1 MEVPPGLHRH
11 RSTLRIGGVAALVV
25 ALAASVR
32 LLTLPA
38 PHPPGT
44 DWTLKEAYP
53 SAAVVDVPG
62 YVEGDWAYQ
71 PMLFLDGQT
80 SLGTATPSTGGS
92 TALVI
97 LGPEGTLRTVRTL
110 GAEEAPQF
118 GGFTTGDD
126 RIAWLEQTAGD
137 DGQGDAAIW
146 IAGRDGSDARVL
158 TRDLGDFA
166 FFNSQY
172 DLLIRDSRVYWV
184 AAAPGDGLS
193 SEIRSISVTGGTVSV
208 RRIDGGWQAVGG
220 DWLVTAMTAGG
231 GATALV
237 NWKTG
242 RRTPIPNQQSE
253 LVSCSSALCRV
264 LVLGGDGGAT
274 RIDVM
279 RTDGSQR
286 HRAAS
291 GSVTAALVDVGLLD
305 RWEVYSRQGSGASA
319 LARQQVLL
327 YDVRERRTINLS
339 DGAGQIMGRNGFVWW
354 GSGMGDDVTWHV
366 LDLHTLR

>member
-1 MEVPPGLHRH
+1 MRLSQHRR
-11 RSTLRIGGVAALVV
+11 RSTLRIGGAVALVV

-38 PHPPGT
+38 PHAPGT
-44 DWTLKEAYP
+44 DWTLTEAFP

-62 YVEGDWAYQ
+62 YVDGDWAYE
-71 PMLFLDGQT
+71 PMLFLDDRT
-80 SLGTATPSTGGS
+80 SLGTATPSGGGE

-97 LGPEGTLRTVRTL
+97 LDGDGRIRTVRTL
-110 GAEEAPQF
+110 GADEAPQF
-118 GGFTTGDD
+118 GGFTAGDD

-146 IAGRDGSDARVL
+146 IAGRDGSAAHIL

-172 DLLIRDSRVYWV
+172 DLHIRDGRVYWV
-184 AAAPGDGLS
+184 AAVPGDVLA
-193 SEIRSISVTGGTVSV
+193 SEIRSVPVAGGDVSV
-208 RRIDGGWQAVGG
+208 RRIDGGWQSVGG
-220 DWLVTAMTAGG
+220 DWLVSAMTAGG

-237 NWKTG
+237 NWQTG
-242 RRTPIPNQQSE
+242 RRQSIPNQASE
-253 LVSCSSALCRV
+253 LVSCSSTVCRV

-279 RTDGSQR
+279 RIDGRER

-305 RWEVYSRQGSGASA
+305 RWEVFSRQGSGASA

-327 YDVRERRTINLS
+327 YDIQERRTIALA
-339 DGAGQIMGRNGFVWW
+339 DGAGQIMGRGGFVWW
-354 GSGMGDDVTWHV
+354 GSGTGDDVTWHV
-366 LDLHTLR
+366 VDLHALR

>member
-1 MEVPPGLHRH
+1 MPHGQHRR
-11 RSTLRIGGVAALVV
+11 RSTLRIGGVAGLVV
-25 ALAASVR
+25 ALAAAVR

-38 PHPPGT
+38 PHAPGT
-44 DWTLKEAYP
+44 DWTLTEAFP

-62 YVEGDWAYQ
+62 YVDGDWAYE
-71 PMLFLDGQT
+71 PMLFLDEQT
-80 SLGTATPSTGGS
+80 SLGTATPSDDRQS
-92 TALVI
+92 ALVI
-97 LGPEGTLRTVRTL
+97 LGPDGRISTVRTL
-110 GAEEAPQF
+110 GADEAPQF
-118 GGFTTGDD
+118 GGFASGDD

-146 IAGRDGSDARVL
+146 IAGRDGSNARVL

-172 DLLIRDSRVYWV
+172 DLHIRDGWVHWV
-184 AAAPGDGLS
+184 AAVPGDALA
-193 SEIRSISVTGGTVSV
+193 SEIRSIPVSGGDVSV
-208 RRIDGGWQAVGG
+208 RRIDGGWQSVGG
-220 DWLVTAMTAGG
+220 DWLVSAMTAGG

-242 RRTPIPNQQSE
+242 RRTPIPNQPSE
-253 LVSCSSALCRV
+253 LVSCSSVLCRV

-279 RTDGSQR
+279 RTDGGDRQ
-286 HRAAS
+286 RAAS

-305 RWEVYSRQGSGASA
+305 RWEVYSRQGAGASV

-327 YDVRERRTINLS
+327 YDVHERRTINLA
-339 DGAGQIMGRNGFVWW
+339 DGVGQIMGRGGFVWW
-354 GSGMGDDVTWHV
+354 GSGTGDDVTWHV
-366 LDLHTLR
+366 LDLHSLR